1 MDRKYYQKS
10 KRGEE
15 KGRERGSK
23 SGRGDKSAIQS
34 LAQLHERPKK
44 QCHIEDAP
52 WNTKRNPGLIVISGQ
67 TAKSAVALQWIVP
80 ALTATAAPSPFPLDP
95 ARRGAARGWELA
107 ALLYPPRSGEAPSSS
122 SLWQVNWIS
131 FSKACSQLQ
140 EVLGSQRKAQG
151 DILGISPVPVS
162 RTFKAALSLFAAWH
176 DTSCGWAV
184 SVASPSSFKRALEVT
199 AVVLLLPLFP
209 SLLIK

>member
-1 MDRKYYQKS
+1 MGCFCASPVGRRGSQDSFRALHNMDRKYYQKS

-67 TAKSAVALQWIVP
+67 TAKSAVALQ
-80 ALTATAAPSPFPLDP
+80 
-95 ARRGAARGWELA
+95 
-107 ALLYPPRSGEAPSSS
+107 
-122 SLWQVNWIS
+122 
-131 FSKACSQLQ
+131 
-140 EVLGSQRKAQG
+140 
-151 DILGISPVPVS
+151 
-162 RTFKAALSLFAAWH
+162 
-176 DTSCGWAV
+176 
-184 SVASPSSFKRALEVT
+184 
-199 AVVLLLPLFP
+199 
-209 SLLIK
+209 